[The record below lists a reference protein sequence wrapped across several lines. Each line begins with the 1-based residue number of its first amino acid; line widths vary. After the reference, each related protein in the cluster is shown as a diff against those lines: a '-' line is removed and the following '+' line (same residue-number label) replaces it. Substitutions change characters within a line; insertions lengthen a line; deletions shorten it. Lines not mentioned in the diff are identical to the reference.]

1 MVIDSAYI
9 EHSDGA
15 KFIVE
20 YCEDL
25 GDELCLEFIKTPYWV
40 LPVVD
45 AISIKKHS
53 NLIIETTVGSTKVT
67 ISREELDN
75 YPEKIS
81 SEGVKGKIRR
91 ALHGLLAKS

>member
-1 MVIDSAYI
+1 MVIDSVYI
-9 EHSDGA
+9 KHSDGA
-15 KFIVE
+15 KLIVE

-25 GDELCLEFIKTPYWV
+25 GDELCLELIKTPYWV

-45 AISIKKHS
+45 AISIMKHS

-81 SEGVKGKIRR
+81 SEVVKKIRR